1 MTNRKPNSAYPIK
14 PLAVNSTITIATRQG
29 ELDGQSQPLVN
40 ARDLHAFLD
49 VGRDFSNWIK
59 SRIRDYQFLE
69 NADYIEFSPKLA
81 KTSIFGGRPK
91 MEYHISLDMA
101 KELAMVERN
110 DKGRLARR
118 YFIDVEKRAVAK
130 AQQALTSQQS
140 WLIKD
145 LQAQLLAAKPLWKAI
160 KRYKQL
166 GLNHVE
172 IGKLVDRDQ
181 STIRDHV
188 RKMER
193 YGILPPPKNLAKLQ
207 RMALILQSPKTQPA
221 HTETTGSPCTV
232 TDWERNNLPP
242 ILWGQGYHAGNLPK
256 GMGGGAK

>member
-1 MTNRKPNSAYPIK
+1 M
-14 PLAVNSTITIATRQG
+14 VNYK
-29 ELDGQSQPLVN
+29 EPLVRISGGN
-40 ARDLHAFLD
+40 RLITTSLAISQHFGKKHQHVLEAIKNLDCSREFNESNFRPISYTDGRGRQKPAYEITRDGFMFLCMGFTGRAAARWKEKYIVAFNTLEQTLHHNS
-49 VGRDFSNWIK
+49 VN
-59 SRIRDYQFLE
+59 LE
-69 NADYIEFSPKLA
+69 Q
-81 KTSIFGGRPK
+81 
-91 MEYHISLDMA
+91 M
-101 KELAMVERN
+101 
-110 DKGRLARR
+110 
-118 YFIDVEKRAVAK
+118 
-130 AQQALTSQQS
+130 
-140 WLIKD
+140 
-145 LQAQLLAAKPLWKAI
+145 QAQLLAAKPLWKAI

-172 IGKLVDRDQ
+172 IGKLVDRDK